1 MTKQYS
7 KNILHTNLSFF
18 KTFSRPIGTRRKQE
32 DENNWDN
39 NNNNNGNFDNGQWN
53 PDKYVNGHWQPDDN
67 DNQKQNNRNPG
78 NRQQFR
84 RPNKPNVNQ
93 WKPNN
98 NNNNGDNGQWK
109 SGDEHQWK
117 PPSEVKITNV
127 NFKKTSNVT
136 RPLSGDYKVVC
147 CKKHIYSLFG
157 IRNRRFMLKMNCLR
171 KMLQNLQYFWNTK
184 THVVFFVFHFV
195 LFYFFPNECPGLCR
209 QQHSPLDQDIH

>member
-1 MTKQYS
+1 MQNKMTKQYS
-7 KNILHTNLSFF
+7 KNILHTYLSFF

-39 NNNNNGNFDNGQWN
+39 NNNGNFDNGQWN
-53 PDKYVNGHWQPDDN
+53 SDKYDNDNGQWKPNGDNGHWQTDDS

-93 WKPNN
+93 WKP
-98 NNNNGDNGQWK
+98 NNNGDNGQWK

-171 KMLQNLQYFWNTK
+171 KMLQNLQYFWNMK
-184 THVVFFVFHFV
+184 THEVFSFFISCYF
-195 LFYFFPNECPGLCR
+195 LFLSNECPGLYR
-209 QQHSPLDQDIH
+209 H